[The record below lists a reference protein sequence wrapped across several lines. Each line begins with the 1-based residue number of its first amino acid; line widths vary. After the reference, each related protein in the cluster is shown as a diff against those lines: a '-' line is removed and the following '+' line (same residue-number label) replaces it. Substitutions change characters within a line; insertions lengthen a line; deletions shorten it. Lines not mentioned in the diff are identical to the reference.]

1 MLYSQASQITGEL
14 MSTLTWEERV
24 ELAQLFAP
32 RLVLYPEEKTLG
44 KPKIEGGAGSY
55 HPRSLE
61 LLLERG
67 RLFPGTLR
75 TLAQLKF
82 AWLIDQASRIPAT
95 LDNLA
100 KSQRASDQIRL
111 LGGPIPNPQQAWDV
125 YFEILKS
132 IDAQGRSG
140 YDRFPL
146 TTYVHVITREEA
158 VRACQLSTKIKRAD
172 YDGKMGR
179 PFYRPDKPPRPDDVA
194 LQYWFCYY
202 FDDWANIHE
211 GDWESITVFLRREGQ
226 TWQPL
231 GATYSAHEN
240 GTRRHWPDIERLEDT
255 HPVVYVASGSHAS
268 YFQYVDGGHST
279 ELAGV
284 FLGKLKFKIGFST
297 SKRDFVPPPGPQ
309 HPLRAL
315 QVEVLPDPIDV
326 VGADHPA
333 RRHLKWMS
341 FRGSWGARELGRLI
355 AGGPIGPAHKGL
367 KWLNPFA
374 WSEVECWPDYLIY

>member
-1 MLYSQASQITGEL
+1 
-14 MSTLTWEERV
+14 MSALTWEERV
-24 ELAQLFAP
+24 ELAQCYAP
-32 RLVLYPEEKTLG
+32 RLILFPEKQELG
-44 KPKIEGGAGSY
+44 RPKIEGGAGDY

-67 RLFPGTLR
+67 RIYPGTLR
-75 TLAQLKF
+75 ALGRLKF
-82 AWLIDQASRIPAT
+82 AWLFSHASRTPAT

-100 KSQRASDQIRL
+100 RCKHAFDQIRL
-111 LGGPIPNPQQAWDV
+111 LGRPVPNPQQAWV
-125 YFEILKS
+125 TYFEILGT

-146 TTYVHVITREEA
+146 TTYVHVITRAEA
-158 VRACQLSTKIKRAD
+158 ERACQADDRIKPED
-172 YDGKMGR
+172 YQGKAGR
-179 PFYRPDKPPRPDDVA
+179 PFYQPDGHTRPDDLA

-211 GDWESITVFLRREGQ
+211 GDWESITLFLRRQ
-226 TWQPL
+226 DDAWLPL

-240 GTRRHWPDIERLEDT
+240 GARRHWEDVERLEDT

-268 YFQYVDGGHST
+268 YFQHVPEGYST
-279 ELAGV
+279 ELSGYII
-284 FLGKLKFKIGFST
+284 GNLKFKLGFKFST
-297 SKRDFVPPPGPQ
+297 HKRDLVPQPGAQ
-309 HPLRAL
+309 HPLRAP
-315 QVEVLPDPIDV
+315 QVEVLPDPLEV
-326 VGADHPA
+326 LSADHPA
-333 RRHLKWMS
+333 RRHLKWMG

-374 WSEVECWPDYLIY
+374 WSETECWPDYLIY

>member
-1 MLYSQASQITGEL
+1 

-24 ELAQLFAP
+24 ELAQCYAP
-32 RLVLYPEEKTLG
+32 RLILFPEDKSLG
-44 KPKIEGGAGSY
+44 KPKIEGGTGDY
-55 HPRSLE
+55 QPRSLE

-67 RLFPGTLR
+67 RLYPGTLR
-75 TLAQLKF
+75 ALLMLKF
-82 AWLIDQASRIPAT
+82 AWLFSHTSRLPAT

-100 KSQRASDQIRL
+100 QSDHAFDQIRL
-111 LGGPIPNPQQAWDV
+111 LGGPIPNPQQAWDS
-125 YFEILKS
+125 YFALLNS

-158 VRACQLSTKIKRAD
+158 EKATRAD
-172 YDGKMGR
+172 GKIDPEDYQGKVGR
-179 PFYRPDKPPRPDDVA
+179 PFYQPAGSLQPDDVA

-211 GDWESITVFLRREGQ
+211 ADWESITLFLRRQ
-226 TWQPL
+226 DQAWQPL

-240 GTRRHWPDIERLEDT
+240 GARRHWKDIACLEDT

-268 YFQYVDGGHST
+268 YFQHTPEGHTT
-279 ELAGV
+279 ELAGT
-284 FLGKLKFKIGFST
+284 FLGKLKFKIGSST
-297 SKRDFVPPPGPQ
+297 GARDFVPPPGDQ
-309 HPLRAL
+309 HLPLAL
-315 QVEVLPDPIDV
+315 QVEVLPDPIEIV
-326 VGADHPA
+326 SADHPA

-341 FRGSWGARELGRLI
+341 FKGSWGARELGKLI
-355 AGGPIGPAHKGL
+355 AGGPNGPAQKGL